1 MPRSAVRV
9 YADTSVYGGVFDDE
23 FRRGSIAFLE
33 QVGEGRF
40 ELVISQLCRDE
51 IDGAPARV
59 RQLFTAAAN
68 LAEVVETTDPAVR
81 LRDAYLAAGIVSAQY
96 DTDALH
102 VALATVSGCSI
113 IVSWNFKHIVNVQKT
128 PLYNAVNALH
138 GYDAIRICSP
148 PEVIEYAEEAL

>member
-1 MPRSAVRV
+1 MATRPVRV
-9 YADTSVYGGVFDDE
+9 YADTSVYGGAFDDE
-23 FRRGSIAFLE
+23 FRKGSVAFLE

-40 ELVISQLCRDE
+40 ELVISGLCRDE
-51 IDGAPARV
+51 IEGAPARV
-59 RQLFTAAAN
+59 RRLFAAVEN
-68 LAEVVETTDPAVR
+68 LAELVETTEPAAR
-81 LRDAYLAAGIVSAQY
+81 LRDAYLAAGIVSAAY

-113 IVSWNFKHIVNVQKT
+113 IVSWNFKHIVHVQKT

-148 PEVIEYAEEAL
+148 PEVIEYGEEGI